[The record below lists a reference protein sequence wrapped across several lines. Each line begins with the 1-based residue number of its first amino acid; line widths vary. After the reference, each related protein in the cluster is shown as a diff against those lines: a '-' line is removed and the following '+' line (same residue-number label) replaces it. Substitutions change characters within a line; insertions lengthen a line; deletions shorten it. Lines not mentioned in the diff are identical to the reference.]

1 MARTLVLLIISLI
14 IAALFIASP
23 LVFLKPETLSPIPTP
38 PPAGGQSGPTSDILP
53 TATPSPTV
61 FPIPTAKP
69 VIKRTR
75 GATIVLFG
83 DSMIQTMGEATTLKN
98 YFEEEYQDLQVKI
111 VNLGVG
117 ATTAEDGL
125 RRVQTIIDSKPDIV
139 ILESFSYNHLSKDEA
154 GLLRH
159 KEVLAEIIS
168 SLKQSGIS
176 KMVILTTIA
185 PVELYAQDAS
195 ESADWS
201 PDFRR
206 EEADWI
212 KRYLENSAEFA
223 NLQKLPLVNA
233 YKASLTED
241 GYGKAFYVNP
251 KDDIHPSDAGHDFV
265 SWLLFEKL
273 KELGWLK

>member
-1 MARTLVLLIISLI
+1 MARILVLFLVSLI
-14 IAALFIASP
+14 IAALFLVGP
-23 LVFLKPETLSPIPTP
+23 LVFLKPQTLSPIPTP
-38 PPAGGQSGPTSDILP
+38 IQSGPTSNILP
-53 TATPSPTV
+53 TATSSPTV
-61 FPIPTAKP
+61 FP
-69 VIKRTR
+69 TR
-75 GATIVLFG
+75 GATITLFG
-83 DSMIQTMGEATTLKN
+83 DSMIQTMGEAATLKN
-98 YFEEEYQDLQVKI
+98 YLEEEYQDLQIKI

-125 RRVQTIIDSKPDIV
+125 RRTQNIIDSKPDIV
-139 ILESFSYNHLSKDEA
+139 ILESFSYNHLSKDGA
-154 GLLRH
+154 GLSRH

-168 SLKQSGIS
+168 KLKQSGIS
-176 KMVILTTIA
+176 KIIILVTIA

-195 ESADWS
+195 ESAGWS
-201 PDFRR
+201 PSFRR

-212 KRYLENSAEFA
+212 KRYLENSLEFV

-233 YKASLTED
+233 YKTSLAED

-265 SWLLFEKL
+265 SFLIFEKL

>member
-14 IAALFIASP
+14 IVALFIVGS

-38 PPAGGQSGPTSDILP
+38 PPAGGQSGPTSSILP
-53 TATPSPTV
+53 TAIPSPTV
-61 FPIPTAKP
+61 FP
-69 VIKRTR
+69 TR
-75 GATIVLFG
+75 SAIITLFG

-98 YFEEEYQDLQVKI
+98 YLEEEYQDLQIKI

-125 RRVQTIIDSKPDIV
+125 RRVQTIIDSRPDIV
-139 ILESFSYNHLSKDEA
+139 VLESFSYNHLSKDEA

-159 KEVLAEIIS
+159 KEVLGEIIS
-168 SLKQSGIS
+168 KLQAAGIS

-185 PVELYAQDAS
+185 PVALYAQDAS
-195 ESADWS
+195 ESAGWS
-201 PDFRR
+201 SSFRR